1 MWKLNGLHWFAIA
14 LIYIAFFGL
23 IGVAI
28 YLTKSASP
36 LWALLLTPRFSSKND
51 TDETNAS

>member
-1 MWKLNGLHWFAIA
+1 MSNKNNMFAMA

-23 IGVAI
+23 IVVTV

-36 LWALLLTPRFSSKND
+36 LWALLLTPSIKIKTND
-51 TDETNAS
+51 